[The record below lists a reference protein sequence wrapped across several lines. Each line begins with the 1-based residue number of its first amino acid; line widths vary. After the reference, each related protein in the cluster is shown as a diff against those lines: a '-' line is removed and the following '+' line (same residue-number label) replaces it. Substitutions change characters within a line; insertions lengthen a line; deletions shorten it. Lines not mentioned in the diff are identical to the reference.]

1 MKVGVEVDPPAAIP
15 INPIEYLGSFAQI
28 GVANFRNRNPERAAF
43 QRGAHVVEILDFGGG
58 QSGNDCP
65 ATRADLD
72 ETLCLEPDE
81 CFTNGNVADPK
92 GSSDFVLT

>member
-1 MKVGVEVDPPAAIP
+1 MLKSAHRLRSLSSRSSTWAALRRSASP
-15 INPIEYLGSFAQI
+15 I
-28 GVANFRNRNPERAAF
+28 FRNRNPERAAF

-65 ATRADLD
+65 ATRADID
-72 ETLCLEPDE
+72 ETLWLEPDE